1 MLAPT
6 AEPQYFEVRDV
17 ARACGVAD
25 ATVRHWEKPGVIAP
39 PARTPAGRRIFTRRR
54 DRGDPRGPRGSQ
66 PPQRTGGRGC
76 RLNRAAP
83 AAAGSG

>member
-25 ATVRHWEKPGVIAP
+25 ATVRHWEKSGVIAP
-39 PARTPAGRRIFTRRR
+39 PARTPAGRRIFTR
-54 DRGDPRGPRGSQ
+54 GEIEVI
-66 PPQRTGGRGC
+66 
-76 RLNRAAP
+76 RAAR
-83 AAAGSG
+83 AAANRRNELGVADAA